1 MVCSYELVWPS
12 ATYCKLF
19 AHWVAKIA
27 VHENGRFRGRE
38 SVFKVV
44 VQKKGCFSG
53 REAVFEVSIQK
64 KGCFSGRE
72 DINKKETPSKDVSV
86 IIL

>member
-1 MVCSYELVWPS
+1 MVCSYELVRPS

-38 SVFKVV
+38 GVFKVG
-44 VQKKGCFSG
+44 VQDMGH
-53 REAVFEVSIQK
+53 
-64 KGCFSGRE
+64 FSGRE
-72 DINKKETPSKDVSV
+72 DTNIKETPSKDVSV

>member
-1 MVCSYELVWPS
+1 M
-12 ATYCKLF
+12 
-19 AHWVAKIA
+19 AKIA
-27 VHENGRFRGRE
+27 VHEYGRFRGRE

-53 REAVFEVSIQK
+53 REGVFKVGVQDM
-64 KGCFSGRE
+64 GHFSGRE
-72 DINKKETPSKDVSV
+72 DTNIKETPSKDVSV

>member
-1 MVCSYELVWPS
+1 M
-12 ATYCKLF
+12 
-19 AHWVAKIA
+19 AKIA

-53 REAVFEVSIQK
+53 REGVFKVGVQDM
-64 KGCFSGRE
+64 GHFSGRE
-72 DINKKETPSKDVSV
+72 DTNIKETPSKDVSV

>member
-1 MVCSYELVWPS
+1 M
-12 ATYCKLF
+12 
-19 AHWVAKIA
+19 AKIV

-53 REAVFEVSIQK
+53 REGVFKVGVQDM
-64 KGCFSGRE
+64 GHFSGRE
-72 DINKKETPSKDVSV
+72 DTNIKETPSKDVSV